1 LFTVTTCV
9 SVLPVAP
16 SESVADTD
24 TVELFVPSAKV
35 HWKLPLESVNE
46 SDSAT
51 FEPVPEQLVVT
62 EGTVS

>member
-1 LFTVTTCV
+1 MFTLTVCV

-16 SESVADTD
+16 SESVADTE
-24 TVELFVPSAKV
+24 TVELFGPSAKV
-35 HWKLPLESVNE
+35 HWKLPLEFVNA

-62 EGTVS
+62 EVTVS